1 MLELRNIT
9 KVYNPGTIT
18 EMCLFDRFNLSV
30 EEGEFLS
37 IVGSNGSG
45 KTSLLNIICG
55 SIPIEG
61 GDVIIAGQNIARQ
74 KDFQRYR
81 KMGRVYQN
89 PAMGTCPNLTLL
101 ENMSLADN
109 KGRPF
114 GLGNGVLKSRMSF
127 YKEQLF
133 ALSLGLEN
141 KLDEKVGSLSGGQ
154 RQAAALVMSTLTPV
168 DFLILD
174 EHTAALDP
182 KTAETIMQLT
192 DKIVKDK
199 KLTAMM
205 VTHNLRYAVEYGSR
219 LIMMN
224 SGQIVLEKAGKEK
237 DRLAVDDILRI
248 FTDISIECGN

>member
-9 KVYNPGTIT
+9 KVFNPGTVT
-18 EMCLFDRFNLSV
+18 EMCLFRNFNLKV
-30 EEGEFLS
+30 EDGEFLS

-61 GDVIIAGQNIARQ
+61 GDVSIGGTSIDKL
-74 KDFQRYR
+74 KDFQRYGR
-81 KMGRVYQN
+81 IGRVYQN

-109 KGRPF
+109 KGKPF
-114 GLGNGVLKSRMSF
+114 GLKSGIDRKRTGY
-127 YKEQLF
+127 YKEHL
-133 ALSLGLEN
+133 ASLGLGLEN
-141 KLDEKVGSLSGGQ
+141 KLNEKVGSLSGGQ
-154 RQAAALVMSTLTPV
+154 RQAAALVMSTLTPI

-182 KTAETIMQLT
+182 KTAETIMQIT
-192 DKIVKDK
+192 DKVVKDK
-199 KLTAMM
+199 KLTAIM

-219 LIMMN
+219 LVMMN
-224 SGQIVLEKAGKEK
+224 NGGIVLEMAGDEKE
-237 DRLAVDDILRI
+237 RLTVDDILRV
-248 FTDISIECGN
+248 FNEISIECGN

>member
-9 KVYNPGTIT
+9 KVYNPGTVT
-18 EMCLFDRFNLSV
+18 EMCRFDKFNLTI
-30 EEGEFLS
+30 GDKEFLS

-61 GDVIIAGQNIARQ
+61 GEVLIGGESIDRL
-74 KDFQRYR
+74 KEHQRYR

-89 PAMGTCPNLTLL
+89 PAVGTCPNLTLL

-114 GLGNGVLKSRMSF
+114 NLGTGINKARVPY
-127 YKEQLF
+127 YKEQLSM
-133 ALSLGLEN
+133 LGLGLEN
-141 KLDEKVGSLSGGQ
+141 KLNEKVGSLSGGQ
-154 RQAAALVMSTLTPV
+154 RQAAALIMSTLTPI

-192 DKIVKDK
+192 AKVIKEK
-199 KLTAMM
+199 QITAMM

-219 LIMMN
+219 LIMMDN
-224 SGQIVLEKAGKEK
+224 GQIVLEKTGSEKEK
-237 DRLAVDDILRI
+237 LIVDDILKV